1 MKMKAEAIAQALRKT
16 ALFETLSD
24 EQALELGKRARL
36 MHLERGQM
44 LFVAGDAPIGM
55 YVIVTGSLRA
65 TRESIEGREQVIH
78 VDRAGASIAEV
89 PMFDEEAY
97 PSSVT
102 ADENSTVLFIAR
114 ADVRAACMEH
124 PEVAMAALKLLA
136 KRLRGCA
143 ALVESL
149 SLQDVDRRLALFIQT
164 LSKDSGKIEAHR
176 VAFELSLTHQK
187 IAARIGSVREVVSRA
202 MGRLQKNGWIEVS
215 GTRIVIQNPTS
226 FNDYIRGKIKRPV
239 SEV

>member
-1 MKMKAEAIAQALRKT
+1 MKAEAIAQALQQT
-16 ALFETLSD
+16 ALFQSLNDGQSM
-24 EQALELGKRARL
+24 ELGKRARL
-36 MHLERGQM
+36 LHLVRGQM
-44 LFVAGDAPIGM
+44 LFVAGEPAIGM

-89 PMFDEEAY
+89 PMFDEESY

-102 ADENSTVLFIAR
+102 AEEDSTVLFLAR
-114 ADVRAACMEH
+114 ADVRAACLEH
-124 PEVAMAALKLLA
+124 PEIAMAALKILA
-136 KRLRGCA
+136 RRLRGCA

-149 SLQDVDRRLALFIQT
+149 SLQDVDRRLALFLQAM
-164 LSKDSGKIEAHR
+164 SKDSGQIEGKH
-176 VAFELSLTHQK
+176 VAIELSLTHQQ

-215 GTRIVIQNPTS
+215 GARIVIQDPTS
-226 FNDYIRGKIKRPV
+226 FNDYIRGKIKKNDPDD
-239 SEV
+239 